1 MASRFRALVATTN
14 RIGLGE
20 GKSCGHSNHFAVPSS
35 AFNSHTHS
43 RRQASIIAPPE
54 WDF

>member
-20 GKSCGHSNHFAVPSS
+20 GKACRHSSHFAVPIQFSHPFEEAGIVNCSS
-35 AFNSHTHS
+35 
-43 RRQASIIAPPE
+43 
-54 WDF
+54 